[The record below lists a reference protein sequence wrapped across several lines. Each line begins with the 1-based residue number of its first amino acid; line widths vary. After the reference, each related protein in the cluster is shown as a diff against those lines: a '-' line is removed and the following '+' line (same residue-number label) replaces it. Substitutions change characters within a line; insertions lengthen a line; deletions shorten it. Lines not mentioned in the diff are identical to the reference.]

1 MQTERHSFLD
11 ERRHWSQ
18 DPVAPFFDAADF
30 QARINRRVGLSR
42 DGKPILRL
50 VWAPA
55 VETHSLG
62 ERVRRY
68 WVTRERQP
76 DGSFSYVSPPRW
88 VIEKRLEREAYW
100 AAHEATRWQ
109 TDALGNL
116 VDMGPP
122 PEDYYVFEYLI
133 AEHDGFTDESGEP
146 QCCAEA
152 WKGETKYKFNARLEL
167 VSYQA
172 HARSRCW
179 GRYREPNH
187 HDLKL
192 IERAVREMNADRYY
206 SPYAPM
212 SAEQLAVVEANANLD
227 AYKTIQEADTLEQ
240 QISDD
245 FAHSYGWRLLERDA
259 GRLSSGRYHFLGNNW
274 KAGKSGL
281 TVPVP

>member
-11 ERRHWSQ
+11 DRRHWSE
-18 DPVAPFFDAADF
+18 DPKPPYFDSDAF
-30 QARINRRVGLSR
+30 QRRIDERVGLSR
-42 DGKPILRL
+42 DGKSILRL

-55 VETHSLG
+55 VTHHALG

-68 WVTRERQP
+68 WVTREKQP

-100 AAHEATRWQ
+100 DAHQATRWQ
-109 TDALGNL
+109 TDAQGFP

-133 AEHDGFTDESGEP
+133 AEHDGFTTESGEP

-167 VSYQA
+167 VAYQA

-179 GRYREPNH
+179 GRYREPSH
-187 HDLKL
+187 KDLKA
-192 IERAVREMNADRYY
+192 IERAVREMNADKYFN
-206 SPYAPM
+206 PYAPM
-212 SAEQLAVVEANANLD
+212 SPEQLAAVEANANLD
-227 AYKTIQEADTLEQ
+227 AQRVIRQADEYEQ
-240 QISDD
+240 AISED
-245 FAHSYGWRLLERDA
+245 FQHSYGWRLLERDA
-259 GRLSSGRYHFLGNNW
+259 GRLSSGRYHFLGNQW
-274 KAGKSGL
+274 KAGKNGL
-281 TVPVP
+281 TVPA